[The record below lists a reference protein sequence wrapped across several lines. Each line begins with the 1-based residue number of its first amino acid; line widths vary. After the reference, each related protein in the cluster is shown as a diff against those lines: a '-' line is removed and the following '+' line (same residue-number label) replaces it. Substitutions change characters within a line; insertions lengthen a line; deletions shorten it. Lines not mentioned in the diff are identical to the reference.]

1 MSKNFRKFR
10 DFEFDEDYN
19 NEERGFRDE
28 LQERRKMKRM
38 RTALKTR
45 NIEELLDPDDY

>member
-1 MSKNFRKFR
+1 MSKKFRKFS
-10 DFEFDEDYN
+10 DFEYDEDYN
-19 NEERGFRDE
+19 EDRSFRNE

>member
-19 NEERGFRDE
+19 DRGFRDD
-28 LQERRKMKRM
+28 LKERRKMKRM

-45 NIEELLDPDDY
+45 NIEGLLDPDDY